1 MSKQLIE
8 MTTEE
13 FFDSIAVDPSDVDER
28 RLEIS
33 KQRVLALKDGDKLD
47 LAGGDVTVS
56 NEAGVLF
63 IEYNDINHREQ
74 VTAEMLAYIIA
85 VDY

>member
-33 KQRVLALKDGDKLD
+33 KQRVLDLKDGDKLD